1 MKKKGAVYSVVAL
14 MLCAAVYLNWS
25 YHRDPEEAEK
35 TGATDHSKILGE
47 AQLVDAQTKG
57 EKAGE
62 TTASDYFS
70 QARLSRQKARDE
82 AVSIFK
88 QTSENVNADAKSK
101 DQATKSIAQMAEN
114 AVKEARIEN
123 LIVAKGYQECV
134 AFMNDDGIN
143 VIVQKTKEGLQS
155 ADIAKIKD
163 IVMDET
169 TFAAEAIKIIET
181 E

>member
-1 MKKKGAVYSVVAL
+1 
-14 MLCAAVYLNWS
+14 
-25 YHRDPEEAEK
+25 
-35 TGATDHSKILGE
+35 
-47 AQLVDAQTKG
+47 
-57 EKAGE
+57 
-62 TTASDYFS
+62 
-70 QARLSRQKARDE
+70 
-82 AVSIFK
+82 
-88 QTSENVNADAKSK
+88 
-101 DQATKSIAQMAEN
+101 MAEN